1 MKDLYD
7 APFFK
12 KRFLQTLILKGW
24 EDIYEGVRMIYV
36 RVWVKKTK
44 ANHEEM
50 KGCY

>member
-1 MKDLYD
+1 M
-7 APFFK
+7 
-12 KRFLQTLILKGW
+12 LILKGW
-24 EDIYEGVRMIYV
+24 EDIYEGVQMIYV